1 MSKILLKK
9 LQLENFKCYQ
19 KATINF
25 KELSI
30 IVGENNAGKSC
41 LIEALRLVSKA
52 AQGSKKR
59 IYSAAPNDF
68 GLPAYVRGFLID
80 TQKLRIDLGIIIY
93 FYNQANY
100 AKITAIFCDRSKI

>member
-41 LIEALRLVSKA
+41 LI
-52 AQGSKKR
+52 G
-59 IYSAAPNDF
+59 
-68 GLPAYVRGFLID
+68 D
-80 TQKLRIDLGIIIY
+80 TASY
-93 FYNQANY
+93 Y
-100 AKITAIFCDRSKI
+100 AFADD